1 MTMERMELRQLE
13 AFVVLAKELHF
24 ARTAD
29 RLHMAPPTLSDLI
42 RRLEIELGT
51 PLLVR
56 TTRRV
61 ALTPAGAE
69 FRPRANSIL

>member
-1 MTMERMELRQLE
+1 MERMELRQLE

-69 FRPRANSIL
+69 FLPRANSIL